1 MEGRGSSPGAADFPT
16 DVVAARWDSTP
27 AVKSAV
33 TTDVWLVRGGL
44 RHPVSLVADEIPPN
58 VYLLEWCV
66 VLSTEEEPIL
76 VGSLRRG
83 HITGN
88 SCGVRTPGDVPR
100 YPTLFE
106 RD

>member
-1 MEGRGSSPGAADFPT
+1 MEVCGSSPGAADFPT

-44 RHPVSLVADEIPPN
+44 RHPVSLMADEIPPPN
-58 VYLLEWCV
+58 IYLLLWSV
-66 VLSTEEEPIL
+66 VLRTEEEPLL

-83 HITGN
+83 HITGELLR
-88 SCGVRTPGDVPR
+88 GRRTHD
-100 YPTLFE
+100 TLH
-106 RD
+106 